1 VALVLTKEDSRDGH
15 GVWMLVG
22 MKRFIPAIIIL
33 AATAAIAGQPSAV
46 AGTRPTTY
54 IVSQEQGILP
64 ESISVSRD
72 GTMYVSSFGT
82 GAIYRGNTR
91 TPGMHVFKPAGSDGR
106 TKAAGVE
113 VDRHGRVW
121 VAGWDTRTVWVYNPD
136 GSLVAKR
143 TAPDTGSALNDLI
156 ITDDAVFVTDSR
168 TGTLWR
174 APIHGLRV
182 GELSRWLSASDFPVP
197 PGFMNGIVGTPDGR
211 IALVAGSTS
220 GSGEPGDAHLFRM
233 DLRTRAVTEV
243 AVRGGFLATMDGL
256 LLEGRRLYADL
267 NFPDGHGST
276 IYAVDLAILN
286 TDMTAL
292 RLVHRSG
299 TASRTQA
306 PTAVARDGCRLLWV
320 NSQFGGNPPAP
331 PFTVTEVPGIR

>member
-1 VALVLTKEDSRDGH
+1 
-15 GVWMLVG
+15 
-22 MKRFIPAIIIL
+22 
-33 AATAAIAGQPSAV
+33 
-46 AGTRPTTY
+46 
-54 IVSQEQGILP
+54 
-64 ESISVSRD
+64 
-72 GTMYVSSFGT
+72 
-82 GAIYRGNTR
+82 
-91 TPGMHVFKPAGSDGR
+91 
-106 TKAAGVE
+106 
-113 VDRHGRVW
+113 
-121 VAGWDTRTVWVYNPD
+121 
-136 GSLVAKR
+136 
-143 TAPDTGSALNDLI
+143 
-156 ITDDAVFVTDSR
+156 
-168 TGTLWR
+168 
-174 APIHGLRV
+174 
-182 GELSRWLSASDFPVP
+182 
-197 PGFMNGIVGTPDGR
+197 MNGIVGTPDGR

-306 PTAVARDGCRLLWV
+306 RRRWRGTDAGCCGSTASSAATRPHRR
-320 NSQFGGNPPAP
+320 SP
-331 PFTVTEVPGIR
+331 